1 MKRQPSFLLPQLRG
15 FCLLFICLLAFV
27 PLAKSQQNEKA
38 PILIVS
44 SYNPEA
50 ASLSSYI
57 SNFINEYKLRESDR
71 SIVIENMNCKAL
83 SESPQWVGL
92 MHNILHK
99 FATMKIRPAVIIML
113 GQEAFTSYLSQPVS
127 SLCGIPVMCGMVS
140 LNTIRFPQHSFNPA
154 TIELPCE
161 DVSKLAK
168 QYNVVG
174 GFLYRYGVRNNLAL
188 VKKYYPDTKTIAFIT
203 DNSCGGL
210 CLHSYINMR
219 MKTHPEYR
227 YVSLDG
233 RQNTVYS
240 MINKLQKLGDH
251 SALILG
257 TWRVD
262 KNEGYFM
269 HNSVYLMKDANPKLP
284 VFSMSTIGIGDWAL
298 GGYTPNYRNTGK
310 DLAGQVYDYIHKKGH
325 GSAQLVI
332 IPMKYVFDAKALKSH
347 HFELDSLPAGTEMI
361 NKEESFWHKN
371 KSIIIPVSIAFLV
384 LSTVII
390 VLIYLLWKTN
400 KLKRALEES
409 QDELVTAKER
419 AEEANKLKSA
429 FLANMSHEIR
439 TPLNA
444 IVGFSNLLTTNDLS
458 EEERNE
464 FSTIIQKN
472 SDLMLHLINDILD
485 LSRLE
490 SNHIDFFFK
499 KIDVVDLCKSALMT
513 SKVAHKADLDYRF
526 ESRFNSRIEIIDSQ
540 RIQQVLNNLLGN
552 AYKFTKEGSI
562 TLSFDVDEKKRRL
575 YFTVSD
581 TGCGISPENR
591 EKIFERFE
599 KLNEYVQGTGLGL
612 SICRVTIERFGGK
625 IWVDPSY
632 DKGARFIFYI
642 PIQDKETEETE

>member
-1 MKRQPSFLLPQLRG
+1 M
-15 FCLLFICLLAFV
+15 
-27 PLAKSQQNEKA
+27 
-38 PILIVS
+38 
-44 SYNPEA
+44 
-50 ASLSSYI
+50 
-57 SNFINEYKLRESDR
+57 D
-71 SIVIENMNCKAL
+71 
-83 SESPQWVGL
+83 
-92 MHNILHK
+92 
-99 FATMKIRPAVIIML
+99 
-113 GQEAFTSYLSQPVS
+113 
-127 SLCGIPVMCGMVS
+127 
-140 LNTIRFPQHSFNPA
+140 
-154 TIELPCE
+154 
-161 DVSKLAK
+161 
-168 QYNVVG
+168 
-174 GFLYRYGVRNNLAL
+174 
-188 VKKYYPDTKTIAFIT
+188 
-203 DNSCGGL
+203 
-210 CLHSYINMR
+210 
-219 MKTHPEYR
+219 
-227 YVSLDG
+227 
-233 RQNTVYS
+233 
-240 MINKLQKLGDH
+240 
-251 SALILG
+251 
-257 TWRVD
+257 
-262 KNEGYFM
+262 
-269 HNSVYLMKDANPKLP
+269 SV
-284 VFSMSTIGIGDWAL
+284 
-298 GGYTPNYRNTGK
+298 
-310 DLAGQVYDYIHKKGH
+310 
-325 GSAQLVI
+325 
-332 IPMKYVFDAKALKSH
+332 
-347 HFELDSLPAGTEMI
+347 PAGTEMI